1 MSKNILLAIILII
14 FIVLI
19 RADTLFA
26 QVSVGVKEGDWI
38 EYQVT
43 ISGTA
48 PQDHNIKCARME
60 VITLQGNN
68 INLAIATEF
77 SNGTMLNETITLNLE
92 VGELGDDFI
101 IPANLNTGDA
111 FFDKHQG
118 EITITETEE
127 KTYSGIIRT
136 VLTATISQTTYY
148 WDKSTGILVDAIST
162 FNNYSMHTIINK
174 TNLWQSEIFGS
185 YPIIFFASIIAAV
198 IGMAIL
204 IVAIY
209 RRKRK

>member
-1 MSKNILLAIILII
+1 MNKNILSAIILII

-19 RADTLFA
+19 RGNTLFA
-26 QVSVGVKEGDWI
+26 RVSVGVKEGDWI
-38 EYQVT
+38 EYRVT

-48 PQDHNIKCARME
+48 PQDHNITWARME

-77 SNGTMLNETITLNLE
+77 SNGIILDETITLNLE

-111 FFDKHQG
+111 FFDKCQG
-118 EITITETEE
+118 EITITGTEE
-127 KTYSGIIRT
+127 KTYSGMLRT
-136 VLTATISQTTYY
+136 VVTATTSQTAYY
-148 WDKSTGILVDAIST
+148 WDKKTGILVEAIST
-162 FNNYSMHTIINK
+162 FNDYSMHTIANK

-185 YPIIFFASIIAAV
+185 FPIIFFASIIMVV
-198 IGMAIL
+198 IGMTIV
-204 IVAIY
+204 IVAIS

>member
-48 PQDHNIKCARME
+48 PQDHNITWGRME

-77 SNGTMLNETITLNLE
+77 SNGTILNETITLNLE

-118 EITITETEE
+118 EITVTGTEE
-127 KTYSGIIRT
+127 KTYLGIART
-136 VLTATISQTTYY
+136 VLTATTSQTTYY
-148 WDKSTGILVDAIST
+148 WDKSTGILVEAIST
-162 FNNYSMHTIINK
+162 FNDYSMHTIINK
-174 TNLWQSEIFGS
+174 TNLWQSNIFEL
-185 YPIIFFASIIAAV
+185 YPTILYAFIIIAV
-198 IGMAIL
+198 IGMAIV
-204 IVAIY
+204 IVAVF
-209 RRKRK
+209 RPKKK

>member
-1 MSKNILLAIILII
+1 MGKNILSATILII

-26 QVSVGVKEGDWI
+26 QVSVGVKESDWI

-48 PQDHNIKCARME
+48 PQDHNITWARME
-60 VITLQGNN
+60 VTTLQGNN

-118 EITITETEE
+118 EITITKTEE
-127 KTYSGIIRT
+127 KIYSGALRT
-136 VLTATISQTTYY
+136 VVTAATPQTTYY
-148 WDKSTGILVDAIST
+148 WDNSTGILLEAIST
-162 FNNYSMHTIINK
+162 FNDYSMHTIMNK
-174 TNLWQSEIFGS
+174 TNLWQSEIFDS
-185 YPIIFFASIIAAV
+185 YPIIFYVFIVIAV
-198 IGMAIL
+198 IGLAIL
-204 IVAIY
+204 TVVISRR
-209 RRKRK
+209 RRK